1 MSRVSRDSEAEWIIL
16 SLGAMAA
23 GFALG
28 LLYTSPKGRKARVR
42 MSEEASRGVKWLDHQ
57 LEEARARI
65 LAAGDEAADH
75 LRTVVEE
82 TVEKVV
88 PTFGSEDDWRSVYA
102 ETDEEVRRLKQ

>member
-42 MSEEASRGVKWLDHQ
+42 MSEEASRGVKWLDRQ

>member
-1 MSRVSRDSEAEWIIL
+1 MSRLSRDSEAEWIIV

-28 LLYTSPKGRKARVR
+28 LLYTSPKGREARVR
-42 MSEEASRGVKWLDHQ
+42 MSEEASRGVKWLDRQ